1 LPRLTEYDDDVYA
14 MTKAYYYRGTLLD
27 RTFFKLAV
35 GFTGVEELS
44 ERLRS
49 TRYGPVLGGVRIA
62 SAKQLEK
69 VLMGSLVDLHYRMM
83 RLYSC
88 GGILAALFSRY
99 LSWDVKAVLRGKAVG
114 QQYEQI
120 LEALYMRAEEL
131 LGRRDMVVR
140 AAASRDLGG
149 AVMGLSGTEYYG
161 VAQEGLKLYEST
173 GDPVAFDLAIDRFT
187 LEGIVDAV
195 LKGDEDRRS
204 YAGRLALTM
213 VDEYNLGLALR
224 HASVGL
230 QPAQAAGLLLARG
243 SLYLEPDSLRRL
255 MSEAAP
261 PSAYAELI
269 RRTPYGRHLR
279 GEDVDSI
286 LESIALFRLHA
297 ADAAWATAPMEC
309 AVLVALVFLVENE
322 VRNLSAVAFGIEN
335 RVPRDRL
342 YELLRLPD

>member
-1 LPRLTEYDDDVYA
+1 
-14 MTKAYYYRGTLLD
+14 
-27 RTFFKLAV
+27 
-35 GFTGVEELS
+35 
-44 ERLRS
+44 
-49 TRYGPVLGGVRIA
+49 
-62 SAKQLEK
+62 
-69 VLMGSLVDLHYRMM
+69 
-83 RLYSC
+83 
-88 GGILAALFSRY
+88 
-99 LSWDVKAVLRGKAVG
+99 
-114 QQYEQI
+114 
-120 LEALYMRAEEL
+120 
-131 LGRRDMVVR
+131 
-140 AAASRDLGG
+140 
-149 AVMGLSGTEYYG
+149 MGLSGTEYYG

-187 LEGIVDAV
+187 LEGIVDVV

-243 SLYLEPDSLRRL
+243 GLYLEPDSLRRL

-309 AVLVALVFLVENE
+309 AVLVALIFLVENE